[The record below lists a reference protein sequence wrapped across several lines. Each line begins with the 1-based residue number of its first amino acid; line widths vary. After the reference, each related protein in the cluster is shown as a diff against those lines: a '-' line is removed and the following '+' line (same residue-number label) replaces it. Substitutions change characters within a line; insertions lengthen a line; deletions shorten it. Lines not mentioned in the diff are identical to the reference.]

1 MVTYVDE
8 VVDLQPDERIRYYAW
23 VDNEVK
29 EKKCKIGE
37 VHYDSREGD
46 GGFLRFGQSQDPY
59 EYIEQFLD
67 ATVHKG
73 EIVYGRMTDFVF
85 ALGPGFFYAVPV

>member
-1 MVTYVDE
+1 MATYVEE
-8 VVDLQPDERIRYYAW
+8 VVDLQPDERMRYYAW

-37 VHYDSREGD
+37 VHFDSREGD
-46 GGFLRFGQSQDPY
+46 GGYLKFSQNETPGDI
-59 EYIEQFLD
+59 IEQFLD
-67 ATVHKG
+67 GTVHQG
-73 EIVYGRMTDFVF
+73 AIVYGRMTDFVF